1 MTEANNRSYVG
12 IDGIVSTCS
21 KVYPDQLNPTQATSV
36 VKYWYS
42 YLRGSV
48 LELFI
53 DFFRLGGSECLDYIS
68 IYHNQG
74 NETSSA
80 HWHYV
85 TFGFSD
91 LHGDGRVH
99 K

>member
-1 MTEANNRSYVG
+1 MWELMRLYKHVQKSILINRILLKRQVWLNIGRVIRNNN
-12 IDGIVSTCS
+12 
-21 KVYPDQLNPTQATSV
+21 K
-36 VKYWYS
+36 S
-42 YLRGSV
+42 YLSYA
-48 LELFI
+48 LI
-53 DFFRLGGSECLDYIS
+53 FRLGGSECLDYIS

-74 NETSSA
+74 SETSSP